1 MITTY
6 INYEL
11 HDFSETVEN
20 SSLIWESN
28 ALGNNIYTREK
39 GGRREKRCRSI
50 KEIGL

>member
-11 HDFSETVEN
+11 RDFSETVEK

-28 ALGNNIYTREK
+28 RYERK
-39 GGRREKRCRSI
+39 GEGEKRDV
-50 KEIGL
+50 EA